1 MELLNLLNVSSIQ
14 AGADAAH
21 QFSEMKGINVPSDVG
36 TEITEKFDALFP
48 TWPTMVATILSLLLL
63 LLLLTKLLYKPV
75 KKMHDDRRKY
85 IQDNIDM
92 AEQDNHEAAKDR
104 EKANGELIQAR
115 MDAADI
121 IQRAK
126 TEAEQVRANQLAL
139 AHSEAQRL
147 IINAKSEIE
156 HQQVKFKEESRE
168 SLVKLALAAA
178 EKVIEKE
185 VDSKS
190 NKNIIDNFIRNKK

>member
-1 MELLNLLNVSSIQ
+1 MDILNLLDLNIGQVNVIDNSPM
-14 AGADAAH
+14 DL
-21 QFSEMKGINVPSDVG
+21 SETM
-36 TEITEKFDALFP
+36 TEKFEALFP
-48 TWPTMVATILSLLLL
+48 TWPTVVATVLSLLLL

-104 EKANGELIQAR
+104 EHANQELIQAR

-126 TEAEQVRANQLAL
+126 TEAEQVRANQIAL

-156 HQQVKFKEESRE
+156 HQEQKFKEESRE
-168 SLVKLALAAA
+168 SMVKIALAAA

-185 VDSKS
+185 VDSKT
-190 NKNIIDNFIRNKK
+190 NRDIIENFIRDKK

>member
-14 AGADAAH
+14 GGNQPLD
-21 QFSEMKGINVPSDVG
+21 QFSSFKGVNTPMELSDEM
-36 TEITEKFDALFP
+36 TEKFNALFP

-115 MDAADI
+115 MEAADI

-139 AHSEAQRL
+139 AHAEAQRL
-147 IINAKSEIE
+147 IISAKSEIE
-156 HQQVKFKEESRE
+156 HEQQKFKEESRE
-168 SLVKLALAAA
+168 SMVKIALAAA
-178 EKVIEKE
+178 EKVLEKE
-185 VDSKS
+185 VDSDS
-190 NKNIIDNFIRNKK
+190 NKKIIENFIRDKK